1 MTEHSRKPRASKRQL
16 RATAWMAGGLAFA
29 TPFAALAASPK
40 PDTGDGGAAA
50 ATRRPVR
57 VVRHVT
63 RRIVI
68 VHAAAPQPAV
78 TFVSAP
84 GSAPS
89 APAPAPAPAPGPA
102 PAPAA
107 SPPASSTGGS

>member
-1 MTEHSRKPRASKRQL
+1 MTERSRKARASKRQL

-29 TPFAALAASPK
+29 APFAALAASPK
-40 PDTGDGGAAA
+40 PDTGEGEAAA
-50 ATRRPVR
+50 VARRPVR

-68 VHAAAPQPAV
+68 VHAAAPEPAV
-78 TFVSAP
+78 TFVPAAG

-89 APAPAPAPAPGPA
+89 APESSA

-107 SPPASSTGGS
+107 PAPVAPPASSTGGS